1 MILKDDKKTKYEDME
16 PKERKKARKMQ
27 KDNYELSMQAKE
39 IWEKLRTF
47 VVVSKNDL
55 IFYFIKFNNNFKNVH
70 KRSDNV

>member
-1 MILKDDKKTKYEDME
+1 ME

-47 VVVSKNDL
+47 ANLELFNDKY
-55 IFYFIKFNNNFKNVH
+55 IYYK
-70 KRSDNV
+70 